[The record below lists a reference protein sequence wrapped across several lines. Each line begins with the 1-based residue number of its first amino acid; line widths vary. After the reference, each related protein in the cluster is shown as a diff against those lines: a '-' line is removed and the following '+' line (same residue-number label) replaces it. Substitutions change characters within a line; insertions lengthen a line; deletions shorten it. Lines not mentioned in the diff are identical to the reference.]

1 MSFDANVSVII
12 VIGLLVSR
20 FLPVRGVKQIEPAD
34 MKTKLGS
41 KGQQLIDVR
50 SPVEFQTNHIKGFQN
65 IPLPQLKERAHQLV
79 KDQEVYVICQS
90 GMRSMQAAKILKKH
104 GFTHITNIKGG
115 MNAWRIR
122 H

>member
-1 MSFDANVSVII
+1 MIQTILFIM

-20 FLPVRGVKQIEPAD
+20 FLPVRGVKQIDAAD
-34 MKTKLGS
+34 MKKKLKS

-50 SPVEFQTNHIKGFQN
+50 SPIEFQTNHIKGFQN
-65 IPLPQLKERAHQLV
+65 IPLSQLKKRASELE
-79 KDQEVYVICQS
+79 KNKEIYVICQS
-90 GMRSMQAAKILKKH
+90 GMRSMQAAKMLKKQ

-115 MNAWRIR
+115 MNAW

>member
-1 MSFDANVSVII
+1 MIQTILFIL

-20 FLPVRGVKQIEPAD
+20 FLPVRGVNQINAAD
-34 MKTKLGS
+34 MKKKLKN

-50 SPVEFQTNHIKGFQN
+50 SPVEFQTNHIKGFRN
-65 IPLPQLKERAHQLV
+65 IPLPQLKERASQLE
-79 KDQEVYVICQS
+79 KNEEIYVICQS
-90 GMRSMQAAKILKKH
+90 GMRSMQAAKILKKQ

-115 MNAWRIR
+115 MNAW

>member
-1 MSFDANVSVII
+1 MQTFLFII

-41 KGQQLIDVR
+41 KSQQLIDVR

-79 KDQEVYVICQS
+79 KGQEVYVICQS
-90 GMRSMQAAKILKKH
+90 GMRSMQAVKILKKH

-115 MNAWRIR
+115 MNAWHIR